1 MAPTHNEIG
10 LRLLIG
16 PRRIQGLALKTGA
29 DSAVPER
36 DQVRVVGPALGVC
49 RCHRRRPKKQAGWV
63 LQRRRGSCSGV
74 GGIKKG
80 GPAMTQKN
88 ATTKLSRETRA
99 KWVGFSQLPGSLSGC
114 RFAGDIGGTGHIFT
128 NRLPTDYQRG

>member
-49 RCHRRRPKKQAGWV
+49 RCHRRRPKKTGRLAAAAAVVVGQME
-63 LQRRRGSCSGV
+63 LKRG
-74 GGIKKG
+74 GGC
-80 GPAMTQKN
+80 A
-88 ATTKLSRETRA
+88 
-99 KWVGFSQLPGSLSGC
+99 
-114 RFAGDIGGTGHIFT
+114 
-128 NRLPTDYQRG
+128 RL